1 MHWCSNNSPK
11 VFQTWDRAT
20 KRFVHEFGAVYS
32 DEKDADNATD
42 RWSLDP
48 VPWILSEKEWKNI
61 EDGVKQRVELGA
73 AILDDLYGPARLLK
87 EQVIPAEIVL
97 RHGGFLRAFRDSDA
111 KTPISPSLGM
121 AAFDLARGPKGKMWL
136 LNQRADSQ
144 VGLGFALENRSI
156 VGRVMPS
163 TFQACKVRRLAGF
176 FRSWR
181 QELEGRSWP
190 GREPRIVILTDGT
203 EGSNF
208 ESFLLANYLGY
219 TLVRPGDLSVRNRQ
233 VWLRSLGGLE
243 RVHVIWRTMPG
254 RGLDPLECQSS
265 TTAGIPGLFEAMRAG
280 NVMVYNHP
288 GIGVLE
294 SPGWFP
300 FLPAI
305 SKLLLDQEL
314 TLPTVA
320 TWWCGQPSALE
331 YVLQNLSQM
340 VIKSVNVR
348 SNFKTHYGSSLSQAE
363 LDHLRNRI
371 LADPSTFVGQEQVH
385 FSTVPSLVDG
395 KLEPRTA
402 VLRTFAMRTRR
413 GHVRV
418 LSGGLARAAKDGQPI
433 VSTQEGGVSKDVW
446 IRSETD
452 LAQHRSIWSEDQ
464 TNDSNDPVQLP
475 SRTGENLFWT
485 GRYAERAD
493 ATARYLGRLLSS
505 RIDGFDQPQDIEKR
519 HESFLLSTLL
529 DLFEIPPLT
538 TKDNLDVDR
547 ELISLLQD
555 PQRRGSIPAELEG
568 LRYASHEIRDIWS
581 GISLRAI
588 EACVDGWNE
597 ARRDANSVFDY
608 YAPLERLLLDL
619 TAFLGLNLESM
630 TRDAGW
636 CLLDAGRRIERA
648 VLLTGILEDGIAKQ
662 VPGDLQSLVFESVL
676 TISDSL
682 GTFRRQYRRELRPD
696 RILDLMLKI
705 DNNPRSLAYQLTR
718 LSTILND
725 LPGKATRKTPKARI
739 LNLVEKVKT
748 ELSEVDLKV
757 LVEPDPKTGVR
768 TELTKFLGQIRK
780 ALLELSDELTV
791 SYFTHT
797 NRGDK

>member
-1 MHWCSNNSPK
+1 MSKSNATPYHPLPDQWDEAVSKDGSLNPAWREWMHWCSNNSPK

-32 DEKDADNATD
+32 DEKDADNAAE

-48 VPWILSEKEWKNI
+48 VPWIISEKEWNSI
-61 EDGVKQRVELGA
+61 EEGIKQRVELAA
-73 AILDDLYGPARLLK
+73 AILDDLYGPGRLLK
-87 EQVIPAEIVL
+87 EGVIPAEIVL
-97 RHGGFLRAFRDSDA
+97 RHGGFLRAFCDREA
-111 KTPISPSLGM
+111 KTPMSPSLGM
-121 AAFDLARGPKGKMWL
+121 AAFDLARGPKGQMWL

-243 RVHVIWRTMPG
+243 RIHVIWRTMSG
-254 RGLDPLECQSS
+254 RALDPLECGSS
-265 TTAGIPGLFEAMRAG
+265 HSAGIPGLFEAVRAG
-280 NVMVYNHP
+280 NVMIYNHP

-320 TWWCGQPSALE
+320 TWWCGQPPQLD

-348 SNFKTHYGSSLSQAE
+348 SSFKTYYGSSLSQTE
-363 LDHLRNRI
+363 LDRLRNRI
-371 LADPSTFVGQEQVH
+371 LADPSMYVGQEQVH

-413 GHVRV
+413 GHIRV

-433 VSTQEGGVSKDVW
+433 VSTHEGGVSKDVW
-446 IRSETD
+446 IRSEND
-452 LAQHRSIWSEDQ
+452 LAQHKSIWSEDQ
-464 TNDSNDPVQLP
+464 TQDSNNPVHLP

-519 HESFLLSTLL
+519 HEKFLLSTLL
-529 DLFEIPPLT
+529 ELFKIAPLT
-538 TKDNLDVDR
+538 AKENLDVDG
-547 ELISLLQD
+547 ELRSLLEDHHRQ
-555 PQRRGSIPAELEG
+555 GSIPAELER
-568 LRYASHEIRDIWS
+568 LRFASHEIRDIWS

-588 EACVDGWNE
+588 EACVDGWDE

-648 VLLTGILEDGIAKQ
+648 VLLTGILDDGIAKSI
-662 VPGDLQSLVFESVL
+662 PGELESLVYESVL

-682 GTFRRQYRRELRPD
+682 GTFRRQ
-696 RILDLMLKI
+696 
-705 DNNPRSLAYQLTR
+705 
-718 LSTILND
+718 
-725 LPGKATRKTPKARI
+725 
-739 LNLVEKVKT
+739 
-748 ELSEVDLKV
+748 
-757 LVEPDPKTGVR
+757 
-768 TELTKFLGQIRK
+768 
-780 ALLELSDELTV
+780 
-791 SYFTHT
+791 
-797 NRGDK
+797 